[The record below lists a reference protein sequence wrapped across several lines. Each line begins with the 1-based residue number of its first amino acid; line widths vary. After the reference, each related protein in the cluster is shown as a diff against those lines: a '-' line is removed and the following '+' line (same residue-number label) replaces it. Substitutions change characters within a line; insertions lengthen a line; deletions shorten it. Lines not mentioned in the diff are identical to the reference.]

1 MIVCGAKYIR
11 IIISVLVCMWNFC
24 SFIPENFYYLIRQN
38 ENITTI
44 AVCFGPHIV
53 VAKKYIARLY
63 SKPGN
68 ANPLMRFRV
77 ACFFVGSLVDL
88 MHFVTFTN
96 VVSLV
101 ECVTVWKWFILSIRF
116 KCKLYKSPPW
126 REQLR
131 VSLLL
136 LPS

>member
-53 VAKKYIARLY
+53 EAKNTSRDYY

-77 ACFFVGSLVDL
+77 AFFVGSLVD
-88 MHFVTFTN
+88 
-96 VVSLV
+96 
-101 ECVTVWKWFILSIRF
+101 
-116 KCKLYKSPPW
+116 
-126 REQLR
+126 
-131 VSLLL
+131 
-136 LPS
+136 